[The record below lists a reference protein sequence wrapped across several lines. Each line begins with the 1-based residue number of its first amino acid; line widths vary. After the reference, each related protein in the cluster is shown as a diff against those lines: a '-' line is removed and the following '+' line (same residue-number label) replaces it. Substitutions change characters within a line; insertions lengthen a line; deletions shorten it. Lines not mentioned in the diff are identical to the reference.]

1 MSENIIQRRR
11 AFWGAWFPITTEK
24 NAELMAWLFSEG
36 YAANADR
43 MTFSECRALTGTF
56 NGFASNTSFT
66 YAEEFAYFVNKTNS
80 YLGDGL
86 ITRNTK
92 LRALCMPKS
101 FSSFGSNGGVLWGCT
116 KKAVDLVLPYD
127 GVVGTTSSADNLTPF
142 IKTLW
147 VADSYVDDYKAH
159 TRWSLCDVQPISEY
173 QWINQEV
180 GDFIL
185 GGGVIG

>member
-1 MSENIIQRRR
+1 MEAILRRR
-11 AFWGAWFPITTEK
+11 AGGKAWFPITTEK
-24 NAELMAWLFSEG
+24 NAELMAWLFSKG

-43 MTFSECRALTGTF
+43 MTMGECKALTGTF
-56 NGFASNTSFT
+56 NGFADSTSFT
-66 YAEEFAYFVNKTNS
+66 YAEEFAYFVNKTEMYTGS
-80 YLGDGL
+80 GL
-86 ITRNTK
+86 VTSNVN
-92 LRALCMPKS
+92 LRAVCMPKN
-101 FSSFGSNGGVLWGCT
+101 FSSFGKNGGVLWGCT

-127 GVVGTTSSADNLTPF
+127 GVVSTIAGGDNLTPF

-147 VADSYVDDYKAH
+147 VADSHVDDYKAH

-185 GGGVIG
+185 WGGNG

>member
-1 MSENIIQRRR
+1 MEILNRRR
-11 AFWGAWFPITTEK
+11 GTVAEPWFPITTEK
-24 NAELMAWLFSEG
+24 NAELMAWLFSKG

-56 NGFASNTSFT
+56 NGFATNTSFT
-66 YAEEFAYFVNKTNS
+66 YAEEFAYFVNKTNV
-80 YLGDGL
+80 YIGAGL
-86 ITRNTK
+86 VAGNTK

-101 FSSFGSNGGVLWGCT
+101 FSSFGNNGGVLYGCA

-127 GVVGTTSSADNLTPF
+127 GVVGTTAGGDSLTPY

-147 VADSYVDDYKAH
+147 VADSHVDDYKAH

-173 QWINQEV
+173 QWINPEV

-185 GGGVIG
+185 GGG